1 MIKKIII
8 TAFFLFLASPVLVYA
23 QPATSTATTPTGLP
37 EYSGVDSSI
46 TEYLC
51 TPTGDGKDLE
61 RCINRLYRFGITAG
75 AIILVA
81 MVVFAGYLYITSGET
96 GKGKAKSMLM
106 NSLVGMAMLLGSYAL
121 LYFINPSL
129 VAFRAIQPPI
139 FSVADLPECAAI
151 GLGEDCIV
159 SEDSASVTS
168 AKGAYADCPDG
179 VINFDKS
186 AVPVNGGGDTE
197 KVCKALMEKLKLI
210 HAQQKITVTATIGPG
225 HDSNCHKPGN
235 SKSGVC
241 ADMAPQNGNYEDLC
255 SVITS
260 VGGLAILN
268 ESGKSGPKCGT
279 FVKTRLWSGAH
290 LHIWL
295 TTGTGGGTSSGGGV
309 NSSCT
314 KGSVPGICANPLSN
328 DRTWPDE
335 DWDNT
340 DSGLRTAYNNLVK
353 KYGSSIPLRQVYRSP
368 AYAAHLRSIWEA
380 SQFVYKTKHAND
392 TDVKTFG
399 QNCNGRSSSFVTS
412 AIASSWTP
420 TQITEI
426 KRESGKHGFSGG
438 TESTTC
444 SSDHDKGIAFDIDK
458 SLATNS
464 TALKRIESLA
474 TQVGLCHDVVGD
486 EPHFALKSKIQN
498 PNVDCL
504 WYTNGKR

>member
-23 QPATSTATTPTGLP
+23 QPATLTATTPTGLP

-46 TEYLC
+46 TDYLC

-139 FSVADLPECAAI
+139 FSVADLPECEAI

-159 SEDSASVTS
+159 VEDSASVTS
-168 AKGAYADCPDG
+168 AKGGYADCPDG

-255 SVITS
+255 SVISS
-260 VGGLAILN
+260 VGGLAVLN
-268 ESGKSGPKCGT
+268 ESGKTGPKCGT
-279 FVKTRLWSGAH
+279 FVKTRQWTGAH
-290 LHIWL
+290 LHVWL
-295 TTGTGGGTSSGGGV
+295 TTGTGTGGGKTEGGSRPNCIAVKNVPGVCDDGLSSG
-309 NSSCT
+309 T
-314 KGSVPGICANPLSN
+314 KYKDG
-328 DRTWPDE
+328 DF
-335 DWDNT
+335 DNA
-340 DSGLRTAYNNLVK
+340 DPQLKTAFVALKK
-353 KYGSSIPLRQVYRSP
+353 KYPSIQEKQVYRSP
-368 AYAAHLRSIWEA
+368 QYGAHMRSAFEAYAYNAGW
-380 SQFVYKTKHAND
+380 SQSEISGYGQYCKKLGILYVTPADAKNANTISFGTTHMHHF
-392 TDVKTFG
+392 TDPKV
-399 QNCNGRSSSFVTS
+399 
-412 AIASSWTP
+412 
-420 TQITEI
+420 
-426 KRESGKHGFSGG
+426 ESPM
-438 TESTTC
+438 TC
-444 SSDHDKGIAFDIDK
+444 YSDHGRGLAVDIPNAPQTKAFEQAAK
-458 SLATNS
+458 S
-464 TALKRIESLA
+464 
-474 TQVGLCHDVVGD
+474 VGLCHTVPQFTAHGHTTRKDH
-486 EPHFALKSKIQN
+486 PHYALYSKLPGGESN
-498 PNVDCL
+498 CVN
-504 WYTNGKR
+504 YY